1 MTYQKHTLPGHPAY
15 GHRLRLAARGA
26 LQLAIVRG
34 VGRTVY
40 HSADGADLDAQ
51 LGANDA
57 TPAKRKRGKENER
70 VREREGELKSRFCIR
85 NLLRIQLKIPEIK

>member
-1 MTYQKHTLPGHPAY
+1 MWVLCMTYQQHTLPGHPAY

-34 VGRTVY
+34 IGRTVY

-57 TPAKRKRGKENER
+57 TPAKRKRER
-70 VREREGELKSRFCIR
+70 KRIRE
-85 NLLRIQLKIPEIK
+85 